1 MELQAWRDTGKRMNL
16 LQSWQTCY
24 GGMREEAWKGG
35 KMSKWGNKEGEAICQ
50 VQGAQNRTS
59 QPGSSPLV
67 LTHYPR
73 V

>member
-1 MELQAWRDTGKRMNL
+1 MELQAWRDTGKHMNL

-24 GGMREEAWKGG
+24 RDMKEEAWKGG
-35 KMSKWGNKEGEAICQ
+35 KMSKWGNNEGEAICQ

-67 LTHYPR
+67 LTHYPC

>member
-16 LQSWQTCY
+16 LQSQQTCY